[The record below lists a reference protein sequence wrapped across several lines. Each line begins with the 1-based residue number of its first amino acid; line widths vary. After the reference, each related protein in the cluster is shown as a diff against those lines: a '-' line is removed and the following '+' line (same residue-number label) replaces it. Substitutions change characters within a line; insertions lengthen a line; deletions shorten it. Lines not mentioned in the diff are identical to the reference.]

1 MSMLVLAVLL
11 IVALLLLS
19 LGGVVA
25 CAEYRWRAKTA
36 DFIAQLDGNG
46 FVSSCAA
53 FSTAEIAG
61 LPTPAIRYFRAVL
74 RDGQPIVRGVRL
86 SQQGDFLLRPAENG
100 WRPFTAT
107 QYIAV
112 QRPGFVWDARIRML
126 PGLAVRVRD
135 AFVDGTGHMLASL
148 MGIVRLVSV
157 EATPGI
163 AAGALHR
170 YLAEA
175 VWCPTALLPSQGVVW
190 SPVDDSIARA
200 SLSVAGTTVS
210 LDFRFGRDSLVQS
223 VFTPERAR
231 DVDGRAVP
239 TAWQGRFLDYAKRD
253 GMRIPL
259 SGEVEWLLPEGPQV
273 YWRGRITEV
282 SYEYQERG

>member
-1 MSMLVLAVLL
+1 MSMVVLLVLVLVVLL
-11 IVALLLLS
+11 VLS
-19 LGGVVA
+19 LGGVLA
-25 CAEYRWRAKTA
+25 FADYRWRAKTA
-36 DFIAQLDGNG
+36 DFIAELGGTG
-46 FVSSCAA
+46 FVSSSAA
-53 FSTAEIAG
+53 FSAAEIAG
-61 LPTPAIRYFRAVL
+61 LPTPAMRYFRAVL
-74 RDGQPIVRGVRL
+74 RDGQPIVRRVRL
-86 SQQGDFLLRPAENG
+86 SQRGDFLLRPARNG
-100 WRPFTAT
+100 WRPFTAI
-107 QYIAV
+107 QYIGV
-112 QRPGFVWDARIRML
+112 QRDGFVWDARIRMA

-135 AFVDGTGHMLASL
+135 AFVDGIGYMQASL
-148 MGIVRLVSV
+148 MGIVRLASV

-210 LDFRFGRDSLVQS
+210 LDFRFGRDGLVQS
-223 VFTPERAR
+223 VFTPARAR

-239 TAWQGRFLDYAKRD
+239 TPWQGRFSDYEERD
-253 GMRIPL
+253 GMLIPL
-259 SGEVEWLLPEGPQV
+259 SGEVEWLLSEGPQV

-282 SYEYQERG
+282 SYEY